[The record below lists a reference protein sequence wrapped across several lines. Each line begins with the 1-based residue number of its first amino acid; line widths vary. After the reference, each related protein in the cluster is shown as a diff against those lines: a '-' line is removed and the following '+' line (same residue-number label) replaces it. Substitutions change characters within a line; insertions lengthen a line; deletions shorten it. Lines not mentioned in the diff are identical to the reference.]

1 MNTLL
6 TPLLL
11 IVSTLFFVA
20 NANAS
25 VDILAKCGKSKGY
38 NYYSGSDPKGW
49 VDDGISKGSTTI
61 TLEGKDF
68 DVLYSNGKVQKS
80 SRHDDNAAIVTL
92 AFTEDVLTLLV
103 NYGPRTDMFFLDI
116 KSKILMHT
124 SSRYDGS
131 VSQGSKI
138 LASQCEVF

>member
-1 MNTLL
+1 MKLI

-11 IVSTLFFVA
+11 IASTLFFVT

-49 VDDGISKGSTTI
+49 VEDGISKGSTTI

-116 KSKILMHT
+116 NSKILMHT

-131 VSQGSKI
+131 ISQGSKI